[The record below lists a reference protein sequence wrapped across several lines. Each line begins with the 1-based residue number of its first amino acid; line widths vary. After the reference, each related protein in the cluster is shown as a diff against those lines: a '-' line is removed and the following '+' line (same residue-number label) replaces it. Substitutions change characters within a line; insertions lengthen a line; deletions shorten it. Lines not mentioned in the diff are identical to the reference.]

1 VPILY
6 RSKDS
11 RRQNIEVVLPSTV
24 RKEMLVLNDVVWV
37 TIAAAEQA
45 MKTNDWRL
53 GYALTV
59 HSLQG

>member
-1 VPILY
+1 
-6 RSKDS
+6 
-11 RRQNIEVVLPSTV
+11 
-24 RKEMLVLNDVVWV
+24 MLVLNDVVWV